1 VILLD
6 YAGMQRNQDSKL
18 FQDLISQVLMLF
30 MVNKTLVD
38 KQANSQVFLF
48 MENKTL
54 VDKQEKKQTPTGLM
68 MVKFMACLV

>member
-1 VILLD
+1 
-6 YAGMQRNQDSKL
+6 
-18 FQDLISQVLMLF
+18 